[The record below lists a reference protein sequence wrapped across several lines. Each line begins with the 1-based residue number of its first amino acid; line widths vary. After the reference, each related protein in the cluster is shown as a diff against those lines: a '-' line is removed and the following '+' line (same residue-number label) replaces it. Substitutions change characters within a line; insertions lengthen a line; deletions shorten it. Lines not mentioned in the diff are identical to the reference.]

1 MRYSSKPMKQIS
13 SVYDTHSQIT
23 FVSDCELLQTELLV
37 GDGVFDK
44 VIFTKRHEVPHVVAQ
59 VVHHVP

>member
-1 MRYSSKPMKQIS
+1 MKQIS